1 MVRKL
6 AKKSGRPDKKTEA
19 LRSRLYL
26 EKLEDRVV
34 PAGTWTALNSV
45 APQAIGTMMMLSDGT
60 VMAQG
65 AGQTNA
71 WYKLTPNAAGSYAAG
86 TWSTRASM
94 SVTRLYFGSNIL
106 PDGRVFVIGGEY
118 SSDGGFSRTG
128 EIYNP
133 VMNSWSNIAN
143 FPQSSF
149 GDDPTEV
156 LNANGDI
163 LGGYVSGPQTYI
175 YHPSTNTWTQT
186 GTKLRN
192 DQSDEESWVKLPDDS
207 ILSYD
212 VFSSISSGV
221 GHAQRYVPSTG
232 TWVDA
237 GNVPGPLLTSPGV
250 GYELGPNFLL
260 PDGRVF
266 QLGANNH
273 TAFYT
278 PSTNTWVAGPD
289 MPAGMGADDAPG
301 AVLPTNGHILF
312 TADHPLFGTPTRMFD
327 FDPGTNTFTDITTT
341 LPTALQSV
349 LQANPSYPGRM
360 LVLPNGQILF
370 APNSFSANQLYVY
383 TPDGSANAAW
393 KPTITAVTDNG
404 DGTFTLSGK
413 QLNGISEG
421 ANYGDDAEM
430 SSNYPLVRL
439 VDSTGHVFYARTF
452 NWDNTGVATGSTVET
467 VKFVAPTGVDVNTAT
482 ITVVANGIAS
492 DGFVLTLGV
501 TDVTPTSAALSLDK
515 VRVTFN
521 RAVQVSSFTP
531 DQAVLKDTSGATIP
545 VTVDVVA
552 GSGDTQFDLSFAT
565 QTTPGNYSLTIGPNI
580 LDTTG
585 KPMDNAYNTTL
596 SIVGPMIIA
605 DSGIT
610 HGQSYLPGALDTVT
624 EQVTFN
630 EPIDPTTFTPDQ
642 VVFYG
647 NNNVFQANNVTAA
660 DNTNTKFNITFNAD
674 ATDQYTMAV
683 GPNIMDTFGN
693 TAALY
698 TAVSFNVLGPKIDAT
713 TAMGITPGASYQPG
727 ALDTVTEQVTFNE
740 AMDPNSFT
748 PDKVVITGAISGYS
762 YNALSVTPADNTNTK
777 FNIKFA
783 ADYTDKWTMAIGPNI
798 YDGFGNA
805 MDQNGNFITGEV
817 QGDQFTVPFNVLGP
831 KVTASTLMGDFTN
844 DIISAVRVTFSE
856 AMDPSTFTST
866 SGQVKFTGPG
876 NVTIPV
882 TGINPVAGTNN
893 TQFDV
898 SFAPQGK
905 IGNYTMA
912 IGPNIFDTFTNA
924 MDQNGN
930 FLTGE
935 VPGDQYTTP
944 FTVVGPRVLSTQPL
958 PGNTGEPVNA
968 LRVTFSKP
976 IDVTTFT
983 PAKIA
988 SFGGPGGPIG
998 VTGIFAV
1005 PNTNFTQ
1012 FDITFQPQTTTGST
1026 QSLRVDD
1033 GTSEESFNNSA
1044 GSETEDNWVANSFQ
1058 AGAAGDTITSVSFQ
1072 IGQATYTNRAITV
1085 LLYTGS
1091 SLTNPHAGSGL
1102 TLISQTDTTFSGTNG
1117 NLVTIPLATPVT
1129 LPPNQVYW
1137 AALLLRGV
1145 PSNQFPFAN
1154 DKDAPAGRSWFDVG
1168 PTQGGSYNVNNTSR
1182 ATVLGGTHPVVGA
1195 GVQSAGNLIL
1205 RVNTVGTAYHMVLGP
1220 DIRDLYGNQMDQN
1233 QNLVSGEIPADQ
1245 YLATFNIQGLRI
1257 TTNPAGGHVIPGTNH
1272 VRLTFNEPV
1281 NPLTFTTGL
1290 VTLTGPAG
1298 AVPVT
1303 SVTAVPFT
1311 DDTQFDVNF
1320 APQTTTAPY
1329 TLVVSPG
1336 MQDFYGNKL
1345 DQNGNGIPG
1354 EVPGDNYTYNF
1365 GISGLRVLSSSPSG
1379 AGVGPIDHVR
1389 LTFNEAVDPTT
1400 FDTTSVDSFT
1410 GPSGAIAVTGVT
1422 AVDSTNTVFDV
1433 TFAPQSAAG
1442 AYTMA
1447 IGPNIQDTF
1456 GNKMDQNDNLIAGE
1470 VPGDEYTAKFSISLL
1485 TNPGFETG
1493 DFTGWSTTG
1502 SAQIKTSAF
1511 GTGPTEGQY
1520 DALVTNDSGPESG
1533 SIETFLGLSA
1543 GSLATLVSNV
1553 TNGSAIKQT
1562 VTVSAGM
1569 KLTFDW
1575 NFLTTEAV
1583 GETFYR
1589 DFGFVS
1595 ITPVGSGGT
1604 LVKLADTTSSLVTAP
1619 ASTGFFD
1626 MTGFKTFSFT
1636 FTTAGTYV
1644 IGVGAMNA
1652 GDETTNSA
1660 LLVDNFQL
1668 PSTAGSPAGP
1678 SVVGGGGDSGGDDD
1692 SGGGSSLAAAGS
1704 GNQGGG
1710 AAPGAARR
1718 PHGGHGLSSAAGIGL
1733 GTTNGGGSAPAVNT
1747 GGGSATS
1754 GNDDGAWLVSTLGGQ
1769 QTLVAPGPTGSATWS
1784 ATASLGATPP
1794 FAGAAPGA
1802 QTGSAFANVAAGG
1815 YGGGGLGALDAAF
1828 ADAMDS
1834 GTVFDTLA

>member
-6 AKKSGRPDKKTEA
+6 TRKSGRVEKKAEA

-34 PAGTWTALNSV
+34 PAGTWTKLSNL
-45 APQAIGTMMMLSDGT
+45 APSPDGIGTMMLLSDGT
-60 VMAQG
+60 VMG
-65 AGQTNA
+65 EGGGVDKT
-71 WYKLTPNAAGSYAAG
+71 WYKLTPDSTGSYVSG
-86 TWSTRASM
+86 TWATRASM
-94 SVTRLYFGSNIL
+94 SVQRLYFGSNVL
-106 PDGRVFVIGGEY
+106 PDGRVFVVGGEY

-133 VMNSWSNIAN
+133 VTNSWSNIAN
-143 FPQSSF
+143 FPQSAF

-156 LNANGDI
+156 LTPGGDI

-175 YHPSTNTWTQT
+175 YHTSTNTWTQT

-192 DQSDEESWVKLPDDS
+192 DQSDEEAWVKLPDGS

-212 VFSSISSGV
+212 VFSSSATLS
-221 GHAQRYVPSTG
+221 HAQRYVPSTG

-237 GNVPGPLLTSPGV
+237 GNVPVYLTGSNV
-250 GYELGPNFLL
+250 GFELGPNFLL

-289 MPAGMGADDAPG
+289 IPNNLGADDAPG
-301 AVLPTNGHILF
+301 AVLTNGKILF
-312 TADHPLFGTPTRMFD
+312 AADRPLFNGPTSIFE
-327 FDPGTNTFTDITTT
+327 FDPTTNTYTNVTPASSIISMTG
-341 LPTALQSV
+341 
-349 LQANPSYPGRM
+349 PSYICRM
-360 LVLPNGQILF
+360 LALPNGQVLLT
-370 APNSFSANQLYVY
+370 NSGPQQLLAVY
-383 TPDGSANAAW
+383 TPDGTINSAW
-393 KPTITAVTDNG
+393 KPTISSVTDNG
-404 DGTFTLSGK
+404 DGSFTLTGT

-467 VKFVAPTGVDVNTAT
+467 VKFVVPTGVDVNTAT

-501 TDVTPTSAALSLDK
+501 TDVTPTSAALSLDQ

-531 DQAVLKDTSGATIP
+531 DQAVLTDTSGATIP

-565 QTTPGNYSLTIGPNI
+565 QTTFGNYSLTIGPNI

-585 KPMDNAYNTTL
+585 KPMDMAYSTTL

-630 EPIDPTTFTPDQ
+630 EPIDPATFTPDQ

-647 NNNVFQANNVTAA
+647 NNNVFQASSVTAA
-660 DNTNTKFNITFNAD
+660 DNTNTKFNIAFNAD

-713 TAMGITPGASYQPG
+713 TATGITPGASYQPG

-748 PDKVVITGAISGYS
+748 PDTVVISGASGYS
-762 YNALSVTPADNTNTK
+762 YNALSVTPADSTNTK
-777 FNIKFA
+777 FNIKFV
-783 ADYTDKWTMAIGPNI
+783 ADFTDKWTMAIGPNI

-805 MDQNGNFITGEV
+805 MDQNGNFVTGEV
-817 QGDQFTVPFNVLGP
+817 PGDQFTVPFNVLGP

-844 DIISAVRVTFSE
+844 DIISTVRVTFSE
-856 AMDPSTFTST
+856 AMDPTTFTP
-866 SGQVKFTGPG
+866 GQVTFTGPG

-882 TGINPVAGTNN
+882 TAINPVAGTNN
-893 TQFDV
+893 MQFDV
-898 SFAPQGK
+898 SFAPQGT
-905 IGNYTMA
+905 IGNYTMTV
-912 IGPNIFDTFTNA
+912 GPNIFDTFSNA

-930 FLTGE
+930 FVTGE

-958 PGNTGEPVNA
+958 PGTTGEPVNA
-968 LRVTFSKP
+968 LRVTFNKP

-1044 GSETEDNWVANSFQ
+1044 GSETEDNWVANSFK
-1058 AGAAGDTITSVSFQ
+1058 AGAAGDTVTSVSFQ

-1137 AALLLRGV
+1137 VALLLRGV

-1168 PTQGGSYNVNNTSR
+1168 PTQGGAYNVNDTSR

-1205 RVNTVGTAYHMVLGP
+1205 HVNTVGTAYHMVLGP
-1220 DIRDLYGNQMDQN
+1220 DIRDLAGNQMDQN
-1233 QNLVSGEIPADQ
+1233 QNLISGEIPADQ
-1245 YLATFNIQGLRI
+1245 YLATFNLQGLRI
-1257 TTNPAGGHVIPGTNH
+1257 TTPANAGHLLPGVNH

-1281 NPLTFTTGL
+1281 NPLTFTASTL
-1290 VTLTGPAG
+1290 LTLTGPGGPIDLSDAT
-1298 AVPVT
+1298 V
-1303 SVTAVPFT
+1303 SAVPFT
-1311 DDTQFDVNF
+1311 NNTQFDVTF
-1320 APQTTTAPY
+1320 DPQTTTGAY
-1329 TLVVSPG
+1329 TLVVAPTI
-1336 MQDFYGNKL
+1336 QDLYGNKL
-1345 DQNGNGIPG
+1345 DQNNNGIPG
-1354 EVPGDNYTYNF
+1354 EVPGDNYTYTF
-1365 GISGLRVLSSSPSG
+1365 GVSGLRVLSSTPSG
-1379 AGVGPIDHVR
+1379 ATLGPVDHVR
-1389 LTFNEAVDPTT
+1389 LTFNEAVDATT
-1400 FDTTSVDSFT
+1400 FDTTSIDSFT
-1410 GPSGAIAVTGVT
+1410 GPSGDIAVTGVT

-1433 TFAPQSAAG
+1433 TFAPQSALG
-1442 AYTMA
+1442 NYTMV
-1447 IGPNIQDTF
+1447 IGPNIQDIY
-1456 GNKMDQNDNLIAGE
+1456 GNKMDQNDNLIPGE
-1470 VPGDEYTAKFSISLL
+1470 VPGDQYTANFTKLILR
-1485 TNPGFETG
+1485 NGDFETG
-1493 DFTGWSTTG
+1493 DFTGWTQSGDTSFTSVITGTADGTRIHSGTHAAEFGPSALGFLSQTLGTTAG
-1502 SAQIKTSAF
+1502 ASYTLTFWLSHPYTGDT
-1511 GTGPTEGQY
+1511 GTEWLVRVGGNTLM
-1520 DALVTNDSGPESG
+1520 DVTN
-1533 SIETFLGLSA
+1533 A
-1543 GSLATLVSNV
+1543 G
-1553 TNGSAIKQT
+1553 
-1562 VTVSAGM
+1562 
-1569 KLTFDW
+1569 
-1575 NFLTTEAV
+1575 NFNYTQ
-1583 GETFYR
+1583 
-1589 DFGFVS
+1589 
-1595 ITPVGSGGT
+1595 
-1604 LVKLADTTSSLVTAP
+1604 
-1619 ASTGFFD
+1619 
-1626 MTGFKTFSFT
+1626 FT
-1636 FTTAGTYV
+1636 FTFTATSANTVLQFGFKEPPEFFFLDDVTV
-1644 IGVGAMNA
+1644 TDVTSPGA
-1652 GDETTNSA
+1652 GPSA
-1660 LLVDNFQL
+1660 LGGGQDHGGGS
-1668 PSTAGSPAGP
+1668 PAAGGGQSLGGGSGLGTGSGQGPAGP
-1678 SVVGGGGDSGGDDD
+1678 SGRGT
-1692 SGGGSSLAAAGS
+1692 GS
-1704 GNQGGG
+1704 GSQGGG
-1710 AAPGAARR
+1710 LPPGAARR
-1718 PHGGHGLSSAAGIGL
+1718 PNGGNRKLSAAGIGL
-1733 GTTNGGGSAPAVNT
+1733 GSTTGSGT
-1747 GGGSATS
+1747 ATL
-1754 GNDDGAWLVSTLGGQ
+1754 GNSDGAILVGTLGGQ
-1769 QTLVAPGPTGSATWS
+1769 QTIVAPAPTGSATWS
-1784 ATASLGATPP
+1784 ATASLGAIPP
-1794 FAGAAPGA
+1794 FMGTAVGPQTALLSANGATSGHE
-1802 QTGSAFANVAAGG
+1802 AAS
-1815 YGGGGLGALDAAF
+1815 LGALDAAF
-1828 ADAMDS
+1828 AGALDS
-1834 GTVFDTLA
+1834 AAVFDNLA